1 MLELVTTHVQGSFKL
16 LHSEMKSVLL
26 YTFIINSAAGGYNL
40 IIFYILLFD
49 ILPTWQYALQPPP
62 ACSLLHTYTK
72 TSYILYTCT
81 GNINVSLTMQSSQ
94 FPSLRFHGYMNQM
107 LSYHESFGLG
117 RLDLFGLLFVCCDS
131 CDSLH

>member
-26 YTFIINSAAGGYNL
+26 YTFIIISAAGGYNL

-49 ILPTWQYALQPPP
+49 ILPIFPRQYALQPPP

-94 FPSLRFHGYMNQM
+94 FPFFEVPWL
-107 LSYHESFGLG
+107 HES
-117 RLDLFGLLFVCCDS
+117 DAIIP
-131 CDSLH
+131 